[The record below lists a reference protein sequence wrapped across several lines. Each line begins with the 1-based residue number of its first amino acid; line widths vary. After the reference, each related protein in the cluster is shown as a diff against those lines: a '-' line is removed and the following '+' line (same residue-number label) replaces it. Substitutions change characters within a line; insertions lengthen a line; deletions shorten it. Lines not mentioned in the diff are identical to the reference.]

1 MVDNNDN
8 VIGATFHATLQGAAT
23 MFNPRTDR
31 PADSKDLPKPALKPA
46 LYDPPAPAPKP
57 AINSGLRAGLSP
69 QPAPPKESVPVAP
82 PNNGATPT
90 TSSTSSAATST
101 EPGGSKLF
109 IGVNIKLKGVE
120 ISDCDVLVIEGQVEA
135 TVNSKV
141 MQIDE
146 PGTLTGTA
154 LIDVAEIRGEF
165 SGELTARTRLVVHG
179 TGRVSG
185 TIRYGK
191 LIVEEGGELTGD
203 VKRLNDV
210 EAQPQRMAVPQNE
223 ARHPSTASAEPVPT
237 LTNTAYPGASRTY
250 SS

>member
-1 MVDNNDN
+1 
-8 VIGATFHATLQGAAT
+8 
-23 MFNPRTDR
+23 MFTPKDR
-31 PADSKDLPKPALKPA
+31 PIETKDLPKAALKPA
-46 LYDPPAPAPKP
+46 LYDPPAAPP
-57 AINSGLRAGLSP
+57 RPIGSGVRGGLSP
-69 QPAPPKESVPVAP
+69 QPAPPREPAP
-82 PNNGATPT
+82 PAPPASPSEGAT
-90 TSSTSSAATST
+90 TST
-101 EPGGSKLF
+101 GATHAAVSPETGGSKLS

-135 TVNSKV
+135 TVHSKV
-141 MQIDE
+141 MQIDQ
-146 PGTLTGTA
+146 PGTLNGTA

-191 LIVEEGGELTGD
+191 LIVEEGGALTGD
-203 VKRLNDV
+203 VKRLEGS
-210 EAQPQRMAVPQNE
+210 EAQPQRSLLP
-223 ARHPSTASAEPVPT
+223 PSEGRRAQAAAEPVPT

>member
-1 MVDNNDN
+1 
-8 VIGATFHATLQGAAT
+8 
-23 MFNPRTDR
+23 MFNPRNDR
-31 PADSKDLPKPALKPA
+31 PLDKDPPKPALKPA
-46 LYDPPAPAPKP
+46 LYDPPPPAPKP
-57 AINSGLRAGLSP
+57 MNPGIRSGLSP
-69 QPAPPKESVPVAP
+69 QPSVSKETVHVPPPSDGPAPTTGAAANAVAP
-82 PNNGATPT
+82 AP
-90 TSSTSSAATST
+90 

-141 MQIDE
+141 MQIDQ

-191 LIVEEGGELTGD
+191 LIVEEGGEVTGD
-203 VKRLNDV
+203 VRRLDGS
-210 EAQPQRMAVPQNE
+210 EAQAQRPLPPVDSKRQA
-223 ARHPSTASAEPVPT
+223 TAHSEPVPT
-237 LTNTAYPGASRTY
+237 LTSAAYPGAARTY

>member
-1 MVDNNDN
+1 
-8 VIGATFHATLQGAAT
+8 
-23 MFNPRTDR
+23 MFNPRNDR
-31 PADSKDLPKPALKPA
+31 PVDKDLPKPALKPA
-46 LYDPPAPAPKP
+46 LYEPPAPAPKP
-57 AINSGLRAGLSP
+57 MNSGIRSGLSP
-69 QPAPPKESVPVAP
+69 QPSVPKETVPVP
-82 PNNGATPT
+82 PPHDGPAPT
-90 TSSTSSAATST
+90 TGAASAAAPAA
-101 EPGGSKLF
+101 EAGGSKLF
-109 IGVNIKLKGVE
+109 IGINIKLKGVE

-141 MQIDE
+141 MQIDQ

-203 VKRLNDV
+203 VRRLDGA
-210 EAQPQRMAVPQNE
+210 EAQAQRSLVPAESKRQTG
-223 ARHPSTASAEPVPT
+223 AHPEPVPT
-237 LTNTAYPGASRTY
+237 LTSAAYPGAARTY